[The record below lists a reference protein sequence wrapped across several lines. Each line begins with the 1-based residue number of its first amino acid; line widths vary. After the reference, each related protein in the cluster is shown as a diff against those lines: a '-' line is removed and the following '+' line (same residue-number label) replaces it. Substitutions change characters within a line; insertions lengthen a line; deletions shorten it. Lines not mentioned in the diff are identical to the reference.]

1 MLHAII
7 QFAWSADSCCAKDLK
22 STAECATPPLIRAR
36 EGRKKDKEREEI
48 EMQRLRVKAGGESK
62 SVEEEDGWTERGKV
76 KANLNENKQ
85 LCPSCS
91 M

>member
-36 EGRKKDKEREEI
+36 EGRKKDKEGGEI
-48 EMQRLRVKAGGESK
+48 EMQRRRVKAGERVSPWRRRM
-62 SVEEEDGWTERGKV
+62 DGLREGKL
-76 KANLNENKQ
+76 K
-85 LCPSCS
+85 PI
-91 M
+91 